1 VTKADRVWGVVIL
14 VFGGIYLLEGIRI
27 PPAAIGDPLGP
38 RTFPTILGIVM
49 AACGAYLIA
58 RPEAR
63 MGPPALQRQFFR
75 PVLTLSILL
84 IAYALS
90 IAWMGYLLATFLF
103 LLASACIMGERSPI
117 RAMVIALLFSVGMHL
132 LFTRFLN
139 IPLPIGLLTHLG
151 LS

>member
-1 VTKADRVWGVVIL
+1 MTKADRVWGVVIL

-49 AACGAYLIA
+49 AACGAYLIL

-63 MGPPALQRQFFR
+63 TAPPALQRRVFG
-75 PVLTLSILL
+75 PVLALSVLL

-90 IAWMGYLLATFLF
+90 LAWMGYPVATCLF
-103 LLASACIMGERSPI
+103 LLGAAWMMGERSPI
-117 RAMVIALLFSVGMHL
+117 RAGLIALLFSVGVHL

-139 IPLPIGLLTHLG
+139 IPLPIGLLEHLG
-151 LS
+151 LP